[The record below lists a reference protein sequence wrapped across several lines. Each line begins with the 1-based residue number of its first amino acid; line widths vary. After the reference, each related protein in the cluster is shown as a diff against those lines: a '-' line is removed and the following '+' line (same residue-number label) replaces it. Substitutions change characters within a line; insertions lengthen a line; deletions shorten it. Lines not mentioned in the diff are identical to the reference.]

1 MTSNAPISDELL
13 SAYLDNAVTAEER
26 ALVEDAIARN
36 PDVAWRLSS
45 LRYTVALLRQLP
57 ELHVPRPF
65 TLQESQV
72 AAWGEHGEAAIRESV
87 ANSAGR
93 RREPVHTS
101 WWTRVR
107 IFWQAGN
114 PVWRN
119 AAAAC
124 ATLLLVLFVGGE
136 MLAPVT
142 VSPTNMLPLTT
153 ADIAGDVPMQQSEP
167 AVAAVEA
174 PAGDGAAAGTQQV
187 SEATGER
194 AAPDQAER
202 SAKAA
207 PAEEVPAE
215 AMAAGASTDA
225 AAPLAQAAVEEAPV
239 QESVTAAG
247 EPVTAAG
254 AAPQPGE
261 SQAALAAALPAAV
274 AVDEAQVVTSV
285 AAPAARV
292 AAADALGSPG
302 SEDAVGD
309 LFAGAPPP
317 PGVAAP
323 MAAVPAAAMPS
334 QPLSETVS
342 DEIVSSE
349 TVSSDATLAQTDV
362 MTATSMLAAG
372 PTATP
377 ASVAALVPTTTV
389 PPTSRA
395 PAQIRAPE
403 PSAAGGTADQPA
415 TTTPS
420 APLDWWRMSRLGLAG
435 LTVLFAALWLAS
447 RRTHPAA

>member
-87 ANSAGR
+87 ASSAGR

-142 VSPTNMLPLTT
+142 VSPTNMLPQTT
-153 ADIAGDVPMQQSEP
+153 ADVADDVPVQQSEP
-167 AVAAVEA
+167 ATTAIEASAGDVAA
-174 PAGDGAAAGTQQV
+174 
-187 SEATGER
+187 
-194 AAPDQAER
+194 DQAEL

-207 PAEEVPAE
+207 SAEEVPQRQ
-215 AMAAGASTDA
+215 AGARRIDTASSR
-225 AAPLAQAAVEEAPV
+225 PSRGEEVPV

-261 SQAALAAALPAAV
+261 SQAALAAASGGGRRGRGASRDVGGRPGG
-274 AVDEAQVVTSV
+274 AQ
-285 AAPAARV
+285 A
-292 AAADALGSPG
+292 AAADAW
-302 SEDAVGD
+302 
-309 LFAGAPPP
+309 
-317 PGVAAP
+317 
-323 MAAVPAAAMPS
+323 
-334 QPLSETVS
+334 Q
-342 DEIVSSE
+342 
-349 TVSSDATLAQTDV
+349 
-362 MTATSMLAAG
+362 
-372 PTATP
+372 
-377 ASVAALVPTTTV
+377 
-389 PPTSRA
+389 SR
-395 PAQIRAPE
+395 QR
-403 PSAAGGTADQPA
+403 GCRG
-415 TTTPS
+415 
-420 APLDWWRMSRLGLAG
+420 
-435 LTVLFAALWLAS
+435 
-447 RRTHPAA
+447 